1 MRSPDLKRQC
11 IKELSLDE
19 IEHYVLDA
27 GEAKYR
33 AEQIFRQIYEQRKE
47 TFADLSII
55 PASLRQKL
63 NGDFSFSS
71 IKSYETQQSVDGT
84 IKFLFDLENG
94 NSVESVLIPLFDENE
109 DDLKRLTL
117 CVSSQVGCA
126 LDCAFCA
133 TGKLKFTRNLS
144 AAEIVEQILFVE
156 KHIST
161 KITNVVFMGMGE
173 PLHNFENVVKAVEI
187 LTHPKSAVISRKRIT
202 ISTSGIVPKIRLLAE
217 LKRSIKLAISLHA
230 TTDKLRNQL
239 MPVNNK
245 WNISELRESIE
256 YYYRLTKIPITYEY
270 ILFEGMNDSMED
282 VKRLA
287 RYVRSVPSKVNIIP
301 FHDISFTLPQGFA
314 ANLVPADIGRIEKF
328 VGQLRNEGVNAFVR
342 TSSGFDIDAACGQL
356 AFSKRN

>member
-1 MRSPDLKRQC
+1 
-11 IKELSLDE
+11 
-19 IEHYVLDA
+19 
-27 GEAKYR
+27 
-33 AEQIFRQIYEQRKE
+33 
-47 TFADLSII
+47 
-55 PASLRQKL
+55 
-63 NGDFSFSS
+63 
-71 IKSYETQQSVDGT
+71 
-84 IKFLFDLENG
+84 
-94 NSVESVLIPLFDENE
+94 
-109 DDLKRLTL
+109 
-117 CVSSQVGCA
+117 
-126 LDCAFCA
+126 
-133 TGKLKFTRNLS
+133 
-144 AAEIVEQILFVE
+144 
-156 KHIST
+156 
-161 KITNVVFMGMGE
+161 
-173 PLHNFENVVKAVEI
+173 
-187 LTHPKSAVISRKRIT
+187 
-202 ISTSGIVPKIRLLAE
+202 
-217 LKRSIKLAISLHA
+217 
-230 TTDKLRNQL
+230 